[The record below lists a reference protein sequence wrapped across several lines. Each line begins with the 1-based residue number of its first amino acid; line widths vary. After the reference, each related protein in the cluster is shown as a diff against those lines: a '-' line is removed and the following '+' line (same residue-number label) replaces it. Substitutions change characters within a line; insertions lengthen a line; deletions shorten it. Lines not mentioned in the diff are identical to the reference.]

1 MRTQSGR
8 PALVLAAVLMAVA
21 GLAACTPNGGPT
33 PSPTA
38 GTTTGTPSS
47 PSPTAPSGSPS
58 PDTETTSPAPSPS
71 AVPLPSGPG
80 QGNAELA
87 IMVKPSETG
96 TPTNFTLVCQ
106 NGVPTAESQHPNAAA
121 ACIAI
126 KNNPAILSPV
136 PAGKNRACT
145 QQATVQQS
153 TVQQST
159 GQQVTGQRAIYGGP
173 QVATVTG
180 VVDGHPVQAT
190 FTLKDGCEI
199 AAWNAA
205 KDVLGSSGGA
215 S

>member
-8 PALVLAAVLMAVA
+8 PALVLAAVLMAVT
-21 GLAACTPNGGPT
+21 GLAACTPNGGPS

-47 PSPTAPSGSPS
+47 PSPTAPPGSPS
-58 PDTETTSPAPSPS
+58 PDTETTSPAPAPS
-71 AVPLPSGPG
+71 AAPLPSGPG

-87 IMVKPSETG
+87 IMIKPSETG
-96 TPTNFTLVCQ
+96 TATNFTLVCQ
-106 NGVPTAESQHPNAAA
+106 DGVPAAESQHPNAAG
-121 ACIAI
+121 ACAAI
-126 KNNPAILSPV
+126 KNNPAVLSPAAV
-136 PAGKNRACT
+136 GKDQVCT
-145 QQATVQQS
+145 QQ
-153 TVQQST
+153 
-159 GQQVTGQRAIYGGP
+159 YGGP

-180 VVDGHPVQAT
+180 VVDGRSVQAS

-199 AAWNAA
+199 AAWSAA

>member
-8 PALVLAAVLMAVA
+8 PALVLTAILMAVA

-33 PSPTA
+33 PSPSPSTTA
-38 GTTTGTPSS
+38 GTSSTPSQ
-47 PSPTAPSGSPS
+47 TAPSGSPS

-87 IMVKPSETG
+87 IMIKPSETA
-96 TPTNFTLVCQ
+96 TASNFTLVCQ
-106 NGVPTAESQHPNAAA
+106 NGIPAAESQHPSAAA

-126 KNNPAILSPV
+126 KNNPSILSPV
-136 PAGKNRACT
+136 PAGKDRVCT
-145 QQATVQQS
+145 QQ
-153 TVQQST
+153 
-159 GQQVTGQRAIYGGP
+159 YGGP

-205 KDVLGSSGGA
+205 KDVLGSSAGA

>member
-21 GLAACTPNGGPT
+21 GLTACTPNSG
-33 PSPTA
+33 PSPSPSPS
-38 GTTTGTPSS
+38 TTTGTPSASPS

-58 PDTETTSPAPSPS
+58 PETETTSPAPSPS

-87 IMVKPSETG
+87 IMIKPSETAAA
-96 TPTNFTLVCQ
+96 TNFTLVCQ
-106 NGVPTAESQHPNAAA
+106 NGVPAAESQHPNPAA

-136 PAGKNRACT
+136 PAGKDRTCT
-145 QQATVQQS
+145 QQ
-153 TVQQST
+153 
-159 GQQVTGQRAIYGGP
+159 YGGP

-190 FTLKDGCEI
+190 FSLKDGCEI

-205 KDVLGSSGGA
+205 KDVLGSSGGK

>member
-8 PALVLAAVLMAVA
+8 PALALAAVLMAA
-21 GLAACTPNGGPT
+21 AALAACTPNGGPT
-33 PSPTA
+33 PSPSPS
-38 GTTTGTPSS
+38 TTTGTPAS

-71 AVPLPSGPG
+71 AAPLPSGPG

-87 IMVKPSETG
+87 IMIKPSEAG
-96 TPTNFTLVCQ
+96 TASNFTLVCQ
-106 NGVPTAESQHPNAAA
+106 NGVPAAESQHPNAAA

-136 PAGKNRACT
+136 PAGKDRICT
-145 QQATVQQS
+145 QQATVQQA
-153 TVQQST
+153 T
-159 GQQVTGQRAIYGGP
+159 GQPAIYGGP

-180 VVDGHPVQAT
+180 VVDGHQVQAT
-190 FTLKDGCEI
+190 YSQKDGCEI

>member
-21 GLAACTPNGGPT
+21 GLTACIPDGGPR
-33 PSPTA
+33 PSPSPS
-38 GTTTGTPSS
+38 TTTGAPSTAPPTPA
-47 PSPTAPSGSPS
+47 PTAPSGSPS
-58 PDTETTSPAPSPS
+58 PDTETTSPAPPPS
-71 AVPLPSGPG
+71 AAPLPTGPG

-87 IMVKPSETG
+87 IMIKPSDTAAA
-96 TPTNFTLVCQ
+96 TNFTLVCQ
-106 NGVPTAESQHPNAAA
+106 NGVPAAESQHPNAAA

-136 PAGKNRACT
+136 PADKKQVCT
-145 QQATVQQS
+145 QQAPVAAPA
-153 TVQQST
+153 
-159 GQQVTGQRAIYGGP
+159 GQPAIYGGP

-180 VVDGHPVQAT
+180 VVDGRPVQVS
-190 FTLKDGCEI
+190 FSQKDGCEI

>member
-33 PSPTA
+33 PSPSTS
-38 GTTTGTPSS
+38 TTPGTPSS
-47 PSPTAPSGSPS
+47 PAPTAPSGSPS
-58 PDTETTSPAPSPS
+58 PDTETTSPAPPPS

-87 IMVKPSETG
+87 IMIKPSETG
-96 TPTNFTLVCQ
+96 TAANFTLVCH
-106 NGVPTAESQHPNAAA
+106 NGVPAAESQHPNAAA

-126 KNNPAILSPV
+126 KKNPAILSPA
-136 PAGKNRACT
+136 PAGKDRVCT
-145 QQATVQQS
+145 QQATVQQA
-153 TVQQST
+153 T
-159 GQQVTGQRAIYGGP
+159 GQPAIYGGP
-173 QVATVTG
+173 EVATVTG
-180 VVDGHPVQAT
+180 VVDGHQVQAT
-190 FTLKDGCEI
+190 YSQTDGCEI

>member
-33 PSPTA
+33 PSPSTS
-38 GTTTGTPSS
+38 TTSGAPST

-58 PDTETTSPAPSPS
+58 PDTETTSPAPAPS
-71 AVPLPSGPG
+71 AEPLPSGPG

-87 IMVKPSETG
+87 IMIKPAETA
-96 TPTNFTLVCQ
+96 TATNFTLVCQ
-106 NGVPTAESQHPNAAA
+106 NGAPAAESQHPNPAA

-126 KNNPAILSPV
+126 KNNPSILNPV
-136 PAGKNRACT
+136 PADKNQVCT
-145 QQATVQQS
+145 QQAPAIQG
-153 TVQQST
+153 
-159 GQQVTGQRAIYGGP
+159 GQQMIYGGP
-173 QVATVTG
+173 QTATVTG
-180 VVDGHPVQAT
+180 VVDGHQVQVS
-190 FTLKDGCEI
+190 FSQKDGCEI

>member
-8 PALVLAAVLMAVA
+8 PALILAAVLMTVA
-21 GLAACTPNGGPT
+21 GLTACTPDGGPT
-33 PSPTA
+33 PSPST
-38 GTTTGTPSS
+38 GTTTETPSS
-47 PSPTAPSGSPS
+47 PSPTAPPGSPS

-71 AVPLPSGPG
+71 AAPLTSGPG

-96 TPTNFTLVCQ
+96 TATNFTLVCQ
-106 NGVPTAESQHPNAAA
+106 SGAPAAESQHPNAAG
-121 ACIAI
+121 ACTAI
-126 KNNPAILSPV
+126 KNNPAVLSPAAV
-136 PAGKNRACT
+136 GKGQVCT
-145 QQATVQQS
+145 QQ
-153 TVQQST
+153 
-159 GQQVTGQRAIYGGP
+159 YGGP

-180 VVDGHPVQAT
+180 VVDGHSVQAS

-199 AAWNAA
+199 AAWSAA

>member
-38 GTTTGTPSS
+38 GTTTGTPTS

-58 PDTETTSPAPSPS
+58 PDTETTSPAPEPS

-106 NGVPTAESQHPNAAA
+106 NGVPAAESQHPNAAA

-126 KNNPAILSPV
+126 KNNPSILSPV
-136 PAGKNRACT
+136 PAGKKQTCT
-145 QQATVQQS
+145 QQ
-153 TVQQST
+153 
-159 GQQVTGQRAIYGGP
+159 YGGP

-180 VVDGHPVQAT
+180 VVDGHQVQAT

>member
-1 MRTQSGR
+1 MLTQSGR

-21 GLAACTPNGGPT
+21 GLTACTPNGGPS
-33 PSPTA
+33 PSPSPS
-38 GTTTGTPSS
+38 TTTGTPSASPS

-58 PDTETTSPAPSPS
+58 PETETTAPAPSPS

-87 IMVKPSETG
+87 IMIKPSETAAA
-96 TPTNFTLVCQ
+96 TNFTLVCQ
-106 NGVPTAESQHPNAAA
+106 NGVPAAESQHPNAAA

-136 PAGKNRACT
+136 PAGKDRTCT
-145 QQATVQQS
+145 QQ
-153 TVQQST
+153 
-159 GQQVTGQRAIYGGP
+159 YGGP

-190 FTLKDGCEI
+190 FSLKDGCEI

-205 KDVLGSSGGA
+205 KDVLGSTGGK